1 MMLTSLTPRQIAV
14 LQMIAGGAQNEE
26 VAQGLGISLMTV
38 KVHVIAIRERYQ
50 LVGDGRT
57 AMVFEGIRRGDVD
70 ELRAYQELESRR
82 RVPLPA
88 PKRRK
93 AKRRVAA

>member
-38 KVHVIAIRERYQ
+38 KVHVIAIRERYE

-70 ELRAYQELESRR
+70 
-82 RVPLPA
+82 
-88 PKRRK
+88 
-93 AKRRVAA
+93 